1 MSYIP
6 FRQKTCRIS
15 VTQKYY
21 GDCVNTHL
29 NSHTR
34 INPMK
39 TRFTLTSLA
48 LASLMMMGNTA
59 MAAVVPSNT
68 DAYFNVKLKLT
79 GSCEVFTVQSGK
91 SSAIAAEGDTTA
103 GADIDFGTHI
113 AKSSSE
119 ELSQGNVGQATNNIQ
134 VNCSKNT
141 VFQVALEPSNTNAE
155 GTGSMSGLKGT
166 NQDKIAYQLYKPTV
180 SNAGTENETVD
191 NLSTTEKW
199 GKGSNALTLT
209 GKGLSTPIMLPVF
222 AKVPQNELSDKTPDT
237 YQDRVKV
244 TLTY

>member
-1 MSYIP
+1 
-6 FRQKTCRIS
+6 
-15 VTQKYY
+15 
-21 GDCVNTHL
+21 
-29 NSHTR
+29 
-34 INPMK
+34 MK

-48 LASLMMMGNTA
+48 LASLMMMGNAA

-68 DAYFNVKLKLT
+68 DAYLNVKLKLT
-79 GSCEVFTVQSGK
+79 GSCEVFTAQSGK
-91 SSAIAAEGDTTA
+91 SSAISAENDATA
-103 GADIDFGTHI
+103 GADIDFGPHI

-119 ELSQGNVGQATNNIQ
+119 ELSQGNVGQATSTIQ
-134 VNCSKNT
+134 VNCSRNT
-141 VFQVALEPSNTNAE
+141 EFQVALEPSNTNAE
-155 GTGSMSGLKGT
+155 GTGSMSGLKAT

-180 SNAGTENETVD
+180 SDSGDETIS
-191 NLSTTEKW
+191 NTISTNKW

-209 GKGLSTPIMLPVF
+209 GKGLNTPIMLPVF

>member
-1 MSYIP
+1 
-6 FRQKTCRIS
+6 
-15 VTQKYY
+15 
-21 GDCVNTHL
+21 
-29 NSHTR
+29 
-34 INPMK
+34 MK

-79 GSCEVFTVQSGK
+79 GSCEVFTAQSGK
-91 SSAIAAEGDTTA
+91 SSAISAEGDTTA

>member
-1 MSYIP
+1 
-6 FRQKTCRIS
+6 
-15 VTQKYY
+15 
-21 GDCVNTHL
+21 
-29 NSHTR
+29 
-34 INPMK
+34 MK

-48 LASLMMMGNTA
+48 LASLMMMGNAA

-91 SSAIAAEGDTTA
+91 SSAISAEGDTTA